1 VQRRENACARQE
13 GQRPRTLAEW
23 DFLLGVHDETRLGA
37 LRFKLPDGPYVDSD
51 TKFAAPPLTSR
62 FEESA
67 FTISLVK
74 RIDRATAKGKDRI
87 RQRVMLTAPRAL
99 GTVCEQRSSAD
110 HAFAVIKLP
119 RSLHRN
125 SKDERTVK
133 TASLKPV
140 SDNGLQRPLGLLGQ
154 IRSGTHPGQEH
165 ATPSKAEYIAADLS
179 SRTN

>member
-1 VQRRENACARQE
+1 
-13 GQRPRTLAEW
+13 
-23 DFLLGVHDETRLGA
+23 LGVHDETRLGA

-119 RSLHRN
+119 RSLHSN

-140 SDNGLQRPLGLLGQ
+140 SIMVFND
-154 IRSGTHPGQEH
+154 RSACRELTRFTQLFPGARH
-165 ATPSKAEYIAADLS
+165 SA
-179 SRTN
+179 SRTLNA

>member
-1 VQRRENACARQE
+1 
-13 GQRPRTLAEW
+13 
-23 DFLLGVHDETRLGA
+23 
-37 LRFKLPDGPYVDSD
+37 
-51 TKFAAPPLTSR
+51 
-62 FEESA
+62 
-67 FTISLVK
+67 
-74 RIDRATAKGKDRI
+74 
-87 RQRVMLTAPRAL
+87 MLTAPRAL

-165 ATPSKAEYIAADLS
+165 MTPPKAEYIAADLS
-179 SRTN
+179 LEQTNPCSRAADHTLWEMSLPQSYGLSGNGTTTSVSSPFTPRSLQLALAGTH